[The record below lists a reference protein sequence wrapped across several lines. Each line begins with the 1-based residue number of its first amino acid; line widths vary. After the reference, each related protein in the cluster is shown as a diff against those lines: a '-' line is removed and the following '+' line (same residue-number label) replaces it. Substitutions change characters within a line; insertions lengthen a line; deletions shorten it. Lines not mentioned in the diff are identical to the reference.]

1 MPRYKPFPQTV
12 PIVRT
17 QFVTTHNNVG
27 FARKKAQTISLIERG
42 FERLGLGHWTVV
54 RVGPGQRISSE
65 ESGELYAL
73 IILLVSRT
81 PWLGGRVVSPPSH
94 TASLILLYWHLS
106 SHQRP
111 RTSPISQDL

>member
-1 MPRYKPFPQTV
+1 MA

-17 QFVTTHNNVG
+17 QFITTQNDTG

-42 FERLGLGHWTVV
+42 FEKLGLGHWTVV
-54 RVGPGQRISSE
+54 RVGSGQRISSE

-73 IILLVSRT
+73 IIFLVFRT
-81 PWLGGRVVSPPSH
+81 PWLGGRVVPPPSH
-94 TASLILLYWHLS
+94 TASLILLYGHLS

-111 RTSPISQDL
+111 RISSLS